1 MLTQQFHWKGS
12 YNGNNW
18 KTYELFGYL
27 QYVWH
32 LDIFN
37 MYGNSLYVNVL
48 ILQILV
54 T

>member
-1 MLTQQFHWKGS
+1 MHTRQFHWIGF

-18 KTYELFGYL
+18 KTYELLGYL
-27 QYVWH
+27 QYVWQFT
-32 LDIFN
+32 LC
-37 MYGNSLYVNVL
+37 VNVL

>member
-27 QYVWH
+27 QYVWQ
-32 LDIFN
+32 FT
-37 MYGNSLYVNVL
+37 LYVNVL
-48 ILQILV
+48 IKK
-54 T
+54 